1 MSFLRADDAE
11 WMREL
16 PAIPKA
22 PAAAT
27 TRCFARRGK
36 VIRLDDLVVDNDKEK
51 RQKEQKKKRRD
62 ESSESSDDDDDAA
75 TESQKKLAA
84 LIKKCSDELGDE
96 SSMRDA
102 PKWGEQV
109 FGAQDLPVSRLE
121 LESIQWLSLASRTSR
136 RDQASEDDG
145 EEFLLDL
152 LTGQWMLPLFLHGKS
167 SPALLPYIF
176 DKMTYSSNTR
186 IQQAACSLLCE
197 YFRKHGGEL
206 DWHPDFVRVLRCY
219 GYQDATPQAS
229 DPAGAIG
236 PPTNFSY
243 VLEFLAV
250 LSRSSFL
257 QKSEPEN
264 YIFILA
270 RCLLD
275 RKLLPFFSSIQDCI
289 ALLVNY
295 LTEDEWTFCL
305 PRLAHS
311 LARVSKELV
320 NVLHVTRKLRGARK
334 RIQQLRREISFELLS
349 MTNNELERQPKQVI
363 FALEGYDLKDSVDFV
378 QLYYHMEL
386 VDMWLRYDPSFKSDE
401 EAFSTWM
408 SLLRGFS
415 LRIFCGDYRT
425 FANKV
430 RNRAAFLV
438 SIYSEKS
445 SSTS

>member
-136 RDQASEDDG
+136 RDQASEDDVSLTDALNSDVLF
-145 EEFLLDL
+145 EYAHPASSL
-152 LTGQWMLPLFLHGKS
+152 LTALRILSSRLTDAFLF
-167 SPALLPYIF
+167 I
-176 DKMTYSSNTR
+176 
-186 IQQAACSLLCE
+186 
-197 YFRKHGGEL
+197 
-206 DWHPDFVRVLRCY
+206 
-219 GYQDATPQAS
+219 
-229 DPAGAIG
+229 
-236 PPTNFSY
+236 
-243 VLEFLAV
+243 
-250 LSRSSFL
+250 SFL